1 MRPFYILLSLICM
14 FTACRSRMSSSE
26 DQALSEQV
34 KADPEQALRQIDSLL
49 LQSPASPL
57 SDERQLQLRQWRQ
70 EAFDKLGNADSVFEE
85 ALRVQSLAGHLGDSL
100 AYARALL
107 PVKGDI
113 EESKFKYLEDVYP
126 VAIGIFSRRQLH
138 REQAT
143 LMSSE
148 AALLNNLG
156 DYTGS
161 QQLAMSAI
169 ALPAM
174 EQRDT
179 LMAVLYHT
187 IANNFLGIY
196 TLEKSRVYFM
206 KALDIARK
214 LNDSLMQS
222 KVFMDM
228 GIMHYNMHTDSAR
241 YHYQRAMDIL
251 PVENGKLQRIKILYN
266 ISVQDFEAERYPKA
280 LEGFRYLLSVSQKE
294 DIPTGEV
301 VAYKALGFYH
311 EANGDPDSAV
321 SFLERSVR
329 MADSIGQPFMKIQGQ
344 FELAKAYRTAGLDDQ
359 AFALH
364 QETDAIQD
372 SMLKVD
378 TKNVIHGLEMR
389 FNTERM
395 SLENKNLKKDL
406 YIRKGW
412 IIFLTLLSMAFVAL
426 VWLVRQRS
434 RLSEARAHSY
444 AVLMERYKAEKFA
457 AEDALKDAATHAGAG
472 PQPVVAAKKTS
483 RDLSGSDP
491 IYVDL
496 QHLFQVKAVY
506 KDPKLRIEDVAQ
518 WLNVTPRQISAV
530 LKARLNL
537 TFIQYVNQYRI
548 REARRL
554 IEDPGSVSLKLEA
567 IGEMCGIPT
576 RTYFHK
582 LFESIVGVSPGHY
595 RRNIHDMPPGEED
608 ETQEGS

>member
-1 MRPFYILLSLICM
+1 MRPFYLLLSLICILY
-14 FTACRSRMSSSE
+14 ACRTRVNHSE

-34 KADPEQALRQIDSLL
+34 KADPEPALRKIDSLL
-49 LQSPASPL
+49 LHRPTSPL
-57 SDERQLQLRQWRQ
+57 TDERQLQLRQWRQ

-107 PVKGDI
+107 TVKGEI

-126 VAIGIFSRRQLH
+126 VAIGVFSRRQLH
-138 REQAT
+138 REQAQ
-143 LMSSE
+143 LMSVE
-148 AALLNNLG
+148 AGLLNNLG
-156 DYTGS
+156 DYTAS
-161 QQLAMSAI
+161 QQVAMSAI
-169 ALPAM
+169 SLPAI

-179 LMAVLYHT
+179 LTAVLYHT

-196 TLEKSRVYFM
+196 TLEKSRVYFL
-206 KALDIARK
+206 KALDIARE

-222 KVFMDM
+222 KIFMDM

-241 YHYQRAMDIL
+241 YYYQQAMDIH
-251 PVENGKLQRIKILYN
+251 PREGGKIQRIKILYN
-266 ISVQDFEAERYPKA
+266 ISVQDFQAEQYPRA
-280 LEGFRYLLSVSQKE
+280 LEGFRYLLNVSQKE
-294 DIPTGEV
+294 GIPTGEV

-321 SFLERSVR
+321 SFLERSLR
-329 MADSIGQPFMKIQGQ
+329 MADSIGQPFLKIQGQ
-344 FELAKAYRTAGLDDQ
+344 FELAKAYRTAGMEDK

-364 QETDAIQD
+364 QETDAIKD

-389 FNTERM
+389 FNTQRM
-395 SLENKNLKKDL
+395 SLENMNLRKDL

-412 IIFLTLLSMAFVAL
+412 IIFLSLLSMAFVAL
-426 VWLVRQRS
+426 VWLIRQRN
-434 RLSEARAHSY
+434 RLSEEKARSY
-444 AVLMERYKAEKFA
+444 AVLMEKYKAEKISAEA
-457 AEDALKDAATHAGAG
+457 ALEDAASMHAESVSSPALA
-472 PQPVVAAKKTS
+472 VKKAAKET
-483 RDLSGSDP
+483 SGSDP

-496 QHLFQVKAVY
+496 QYLFQVKAVY

-530 LKARLNL
+530 LKARVNL

-595 RRNIHDMPPGEED
+595 RRSIHDVLPAEED
-608 ETQEGS
+608 EPEAG